1 MVEPN
6 LNAYLQN
13 QIKQAQDMQT
23 QIEQIASQRY
33 QLDMKV
39 KELEKTLKELNGIGK
54 DVPVY
59 KNVGPVIYKIDDK
72 EKLVSDLDEQRELS
86 QMRLKTLENQ
96 QKSLEEKYK
105 ELEQAIQKRYEESTR
120 SQNNQGIN

>member
-13 QIKQAQDMQT
+13 QIKQAQDMQA
-23 QIEQIASQRY
+23 QIEQVASQRY
-33 QLDMKV
+33 QIDMKV
-39 KELEKTLKELNGIGK
+39 KELEKTLKELSAVGA

-59 KNVGPVIYKIDDK
+59 KNVGPVIYRVDDK
-72 EKLVSDLDEQRELS
+72 EKLVADLEEQKELS

-105 ELEQAIQKRYEESTR
+105 DLEQAIQKRYEESTR
-120 SQNNQGIN
+120 NQNNQGIN

>member
-13 QIKQAQDMQT
+13 QIKQAQDMQA
-23 QIEQIASQRY
+23 QIEQVAGQRY

-39 KELEKTLKELNGIGK
+39 KELEKTLKELNAIGK

-59 KNVGPVIYKIDDK
+59 KNVGPVIYKVDDK
-72 EKLVSDLDEQRELS
+72 EKLISDLDEQRELS

>member
-13 QIKQAQDMQT
+13 QIKQAQDLQA
-23 QIEQIASQRY
+23 QIEQVANQRY
-33 QLDMKV
+33 QLDLKV
-39 KELEKTLKELNGIGK
+39 KELDKTLKELNNIGT
-54 DVPVY
+54 DTPVY

-72 EKLVSDLDEQRELS
+72 NKLISNLEEQRELG

-96 QKSLEEKYK
+96 QKSMESKYK
-105 ELEQAIQKRYEESTR
+105 ELEEMIQKKYEESTKG
-120 SQNNQGIN
+120 NQGIN

>member
-13 QIKQAQDMQT
+13 QIKQAQDMQA
-23 QIEQIASQRY
+23 QIEQVANQRY
-33 QLDMKV
+33 QIDMKV
-39 KELEKTLKELNGIGK
+39 KELEKTLKELGLVGK
-54 DVPVY
+54 DAPIY
-59 KNVGPVIYKIDDK
+59 KNVGPIIYKIDDK
-72 EKLVSDLDEQRELS
+72 DKLVSDLEEQKELS

-96 QKSLEEKYK
+96 QKTLEEKYK

-120 SQNNQGIN
+120 NQNNQGIN

>member
-13 QIKQAQDMQT
+13 QIKQAQDMQA
-23 QIEQIASQRY
+23 QIEQVASQRY
-33 QLDMKV
+33 QIDMKV
-39 KELEKTLKELNGIGK
+39 KELEKTLKELSAVGA

-59 KNVGPVIYKIDDK
+59 KNVGPVIYRIDDK
-72 EKLVSDLDEQRELS
+72 EKLVADLEEQKELS

-105 ELEQAIQKRYEESTR
+105 DLEQAIQKRYEESTR
-120 SQNNQGIN
+120 NQNNQGIN

>member
-13 QIKQAQDMQT
+13 QIKQAQDMQA
-23 QIEQIASQRY
+23 QIEQVASQRY
-33 QLDMKV
+33 QIDMKV
-39 KELEKTLKELNGIGK
+39 KELEKTLKELSAVGT

-59 KNVGPVIYKIDDK
+59 KNVGPVIYRVDDK
-72 EKLVSDLDEQRELS
+72 EKLVADLEEQKELS

-105 ELEQAIQKRYEESTR
+105 DLEQAIQKRYEESTR
-120 SQNNQGIN
+120 NQNNQGIN